1 MNRSEKKYALMI
13 IGILIVISI
22 LGIKF
27 KIDKE
32 YKKIV
37 ESIYHFEK
45 NKITN
50 SKLEE
55 YIGFMKKINKAP
67 EENILIAY
75 TKINDNKISQA
86 EAILSKNISNF
97 NKYTNIKTRLTSIE
111 VLSKIYLNQGEE
123 EKAINLIKDN
133 FSNLRSKDYK
143 YNVDIILKFMDDI
156 IDMTDANLA
165 IELIEN
171 GVPRYYNLSE
181 KINLKILDKIRTW
194 YILTNNYAKASE
206 ASIKS
211 VHLSKKLND
220 KQSQAE
226 SMIELALLFS
236 RLKGYETGIKVI
248 QESLDIEIADKR
260 TRAEVEVYAFIN
272 LCELYLTIGDYENA
286 EKFSEKIPHYKD
298 NLSEEDYRDIEILKN
313 NMDSEIYV
321 HKNDLKSAKE
331 SLDKSLELQK
341 KDKDE
346 SYYEKDISYALALG
360 KFYEESGEPSKS
372 KYIYKALL
380 SKAKSDKNYYL
391 YEKVLKLL
399 IQIENNII
407 LKNEYLM
414 DLSDLVEYEQD
425 KRYGDYTYN
434 ILDKIK
440 YENELIE
447 SNNFKLLI
455 YKIIF
460 IFILGLVLFNKKL
473 LELKRRNT
481 HDVLIN
487 AYNRRIFDKKY
498 KMALDKG
505 KKFYIMI
512 LDLDNFKNINDTY
525 GHQFGDTVLVDTCEV
540 IRSTISRQYQLF
552 RYGGE
557 EFVIISK
564 SPNNEDVLDMAESIR
579 KEIESMT
586 WKYDIKVTVSI
597 GVSSYSESMTNVL
610 ENADKNLYISKKT
623 GKNKVTY
630 N

>member
-1 MNRSEKKYALMI
+1 MNKSEKKYALRI

-32 YKKIV
+32 YEGIV
-37 ESIYHFEK
+37 ESIYRFEK

-50 SKLEE
+50 AKLEE
-55 YIGFMKKINKAP
+55 YIDFMKKINKAP

-111 VLSKIYLNQGEE
+111 VLAKIYLNQGEE
-123 EKAINLIKDN
+123 DKAINLIKDN

-143 YNVDIILKFMDDI
+143 YNVDIILEFMDDV

-165 IELIEN
+165 IELIEH

-248 QESLDIEIADKR
+248 QESLDIEIADER

-286 EKFSEKIPHYKD
+286 EKFSDKIPDYKD

-341 KDKDE
+341 KDKNE

-360 KFYEESGEPSKS
+360 KFYEETGEPSKS
-372 KYIYKALL
+372 KSIYKDLL
-380 SKAKSDKNYYL
+380 SRAKSDKNYYL

-399 IQIENNII
+399 IQIEDNII

-425 KRYGDYTYN
+425 KRYGDYSYN

-498 KMALDKG
+498 KMALDNG

-540 IRSTISRQYQLF
+540 IRSTISRHYQLF

-564 SPNNEDVLDMAESIR
+564 SQNNEDVLDMAESIR

-586 WKYDIKVTVSI
+586 WKSDIKVTVSI
-597 GVSSYSESMTNVL
+597 GVSSYSDSTTNVL